1 MNRYFTVAAALLTVT
16 LADLPGG
23 AHHGGH
29 HGASHHGHHVAQHG
43 AVHSSS
49 QVNHHG
55 VASVQSHGQVHHGTG
70 VSHQSQH
77 SVHAAPHHA
86 SSVHHAPVVHH
97 APLVHH
103 APVVHHAPI
112 VHHAPAVAVKQA
124 PAQNIAELVVA
135 SPQFSTLLAA
145 VQAAGLVD
153 TLAGEGPFTVFA
165 PTNSAF
171 EKIPAADLNG
181 LLADKD
187 ALTAVLLRHVVPG
200 AALKGK
206 NVPPGATPLETAG
219 GETITANR
227 AQFIQ
232 VESAAGSAYVTAF
245 DIVASNG
252 VIHAIDT
259 VI

>member
-86 SSVHHAPVVHH
+86 PS
-97 APLVHH
+97 VHH

-112 VHHAPAVAVKQA
+112 VHHAPTVHHAPAV
-124 PAQNIAELVVA
+124 AQNIAELVVA

-181 LLADKD
+181 LLADKE